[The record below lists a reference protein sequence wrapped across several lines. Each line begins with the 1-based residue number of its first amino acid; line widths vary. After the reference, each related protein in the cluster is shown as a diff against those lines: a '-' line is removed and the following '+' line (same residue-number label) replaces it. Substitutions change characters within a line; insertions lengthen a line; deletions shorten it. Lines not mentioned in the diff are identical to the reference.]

1 MRHRVRERAESS
13 SVARTLSST
22 NWSISTKL
30 RGMWSNSFTRIDE
43 IILPWLT
50 SLAGHSA
57 AFDNAMEYLPRGEQ
71 TNGMLIISIFWWYW
85 FRQSEPAVTQRTRE
99 HLLGTMFAAAVGLF
113 AARFLAVT
121 LPFRLRPR
129 FEPGL
134 HLVWPAT
141 PTSLS
146 LVDWSA
152 FPSDHAVM
160 FSALAVG
167 LCFVSWRIGLAALV
181 YAIVIVSF
189 PRVYFGIHY
198 PTDIIAGVAL
208 GALAAYC
215 MNGAAVRRQLG
226 RVLLWERRSPQAFYL
241 GLFVITFQFAT
252 MFNSVRQA
260 ARAVFQLL
268 ATALAAQFGP

>member
-1 MRHRVRERAESS
+1 
-13 SVARTLSST
+13 
-22 NWSISTKL
+22 
-30 RGMWSNSFTRIDE
+30 MWSNSFTRIDE
-43 IILPWLT
+43 IILAWLT
-50 SLAGHSA
+50 SLPGRSA
-57 AFDNAMEYLPRGEQ
+57 TFDSLMTEMPRGEQ
-71 TNGMLIISIFWWYW
+71 ANGAVIISIFWWYW
-85 FRQSEPAVTQRTRE
+85 FRQSDPATTQRTRE
-99 HLLGTMFAAAVGLF
+99 NLLGTMFAAAVGLF

-134 HLVWPAT
+134 HLTWPAA

-167 LCFVSWRIGLAALV
+167 LCFVSWRMGLAALV

-215 MNGAAVRRQLG
+215 MNTVAVRRQLAG
-226 RVLLWERRSPQAFYL
+226 HVLLWEQRSPQAFYV
-241 GLFVITFQFAT
+241 GLFVVTFEFAT
-252 MFNSVRQA
+252 MFNSVRQG
-260 ARAVFQLL
+260 ARAVFRV
-268 ATALAAQFGP
+268 LAAAIAGLFGP

>member
-1 MRHRVRERAESS
+1 
-13 SVARTLSST
+13 
-22 NWSISTKL
+22 
-30 RGMWSNSFTRIDE
+30 MWSSSFTRIDDF
-43 IILPWLT
+43 ILAWLT
-50 SLAGHSA
+50 SLPGHSTT
-57 AFDNAMEYLPRGEQ
+57 FDGLMTQLPRGEQ

-85 FRQSEPAVTQRTRE
+85 FRQSDPATTQRTRE

-113 AARFLAVT
+113 AARFLAAT

-167 LCFVSWRIGLAALV
+167 LCFVSWRMGLAALA

-208 GALAAYC
+208 GALTAYGMNAVAA
-215 MNGAAVRRQLG
+215 RRRLFS
-226 RVLLWERRSPQAFYL
+226 RALLWERRSPQAFYL
-241 GLFVITFQFAT
+241 GLFVVTFQFAT
-252 MFNSVRQA
+252 MFNGVRQSV
-260 ARAVFQLL
+260 RAVFRLL
-268 ATALAAQFGP
+268 ATALAAHSGP

>member
-1 MRHRVRERAESS
+1 V
-13 SVARTLSST
+13 
-22 NWSISTKL
+22 
-30 RGMWSNSFTRIDE
+30 WSNSFTRIDDF
-43 IILPWLT
+43 ILAWLT
-50 SLAGHSA
+50 SLPGRSTT
-57 AFDNAMEYLPRGEQ
+57 FDGLMTQLPRGEQ

-85 FRQSEPAVTQRTRE
+85 FRQSDPATTQRTRE

-113 AARFLAVT
+113 AARFLAAT

-134 HLVWPAT
+134 HLVWPAA

-160 FSALAVG
+160 FSALAIG
-167 LCFVSWRIGLAALV
+167 LCFVSWRMGLAALV

-198 PTDIIAGVAL
+198 PTDIIAGLAL
-208 GALAAYC
+208 GALVAYC
-215 MNGAAVRRQLG
+215 MNGVAVRRQLFG
-226 RVLLWERRSPQAFYL
+226 RVLLWEQRSPQAFYV
-241 GLFVITFQFAT
+241 GLFVVTFQFAT
-252 MFNSVRQA
+252 MFNSVRQG
-260 ARAVFQLL
+260 ARAVFRLL
-268 ATALAAQFGP
+268 ATALGH

>member
-1 MRHRVRERAESS
+1 
-13 SVARTLSST
+13 
-22 NWSISTKL
+22 
-30 RGMWSNSFTRIDE
+30 MWSGSFTRIDDF
-43 IILPWLT
+43 ILAWLT
-50 SLAGHSA
+50 SLPGRSTT
-57 AFDNAMEYLPRGEQ
+57 FDALMTQLPRGEP
-71 TNGMLIISIFWWYW
+71 TNGPLIISIFWWYW
-85 FRQSEPAVTQRTRE
+85 FRKSDPAVTQRTRE

-113 AARFLAVT
+113 AARFLAAT

-129 FEPGL
+129 FEPDL
-134 HLVWPAT
+134 HLVWPGA

-167 LCFVSWRIGLAALV
+167 LCFVSWRVGLAALV

-198 PTDIIAGVAL
+198 PTDVIAGLAL

-215 MNGAAVRRQLG
+215 MNGVAVRRRLLG
-226 RVLLWERRSPQAFYL
+226 RVLLWEQRSPQAFYV
-241 GLFVITFQFAT
+241 GLFVVTFQFAT
-252 MFNSVRQA
+252 MFNSVRHA
-260 ARAVFQLL
+260 ARAVFRLL
-268 ATALAAQFGP
+268 ARP

>member
-1 MRHRVRERAESS
+1 
-13 SVARTLSST
+13 
-22 NWSISTKL
+22 
-30 RGMWSNSFTRIDE
+30 MWSNPFTRIDE

-57 AFDNAMEYLPRGEQ
+57 AFDNAMVYLPRGEQ

-85 FRQSEPAVTQRTRE
+85 FRQSDPATTQRTRE

-113 AARFLAVT
+113 AARFLAAT

-134 HLVWPAT
+134 HLVWPAA

-167 LCFVSWRIGLAALV
+167 LCFASWRMGLAALV
-181 YAIVIVSF
+181 YTIVIVSF
-189 PRVYFGIHY
+189 TRVYFGIHY

-215 MNGAAVRRQLG
+215 MNGVAVRRLLAG
-226 RVLLWERRSPQAFYL
+226 RVVLWERRSPQVFYV

-252 MFNSVRQA
+252 MFNSVRQGVRA
-260 ARAVFQLL
+260 AFRLL
-268 ATALAAQFGP
+268 ATALAALFGP

>member
-1 MRHRVRERAESS
+1 
-13 SVARTLSST
+13 
-22 NWSISTKL
+22 
-30 RGMWSNSFTRIDE
+30 MWTNSFTRIDE
-43 IILPWLT
+43 IIFAWLT
-50 SLAGHSA
+50 SLPGRSTT
-57 AFDNAMEYLPRGEQ
+57 FDNLMMHLPRSEQ
-71 TNGMLIISIFWWYW
+71 SNGALIMSIFWWYW
-85 FRQSEPAVTQRTRE
+85 FRQSDPSTTQRTRE
-99 HLLGTMFAAAVGLF
+99 HLLGTMFAAAIGLF
-113 AARFLAVT
+113 AARILAVT

-129 FEPGL
+129 FEPAL
-134 HLVWPAT
+134 HLVWPAA

-181 YAIVIVSF
+181 FAIVIVCF

-198 PTDIIAGVAL
+198 PTDIVAGLAL
-208 GALAAYC
+208 GALAAYW
-215 MNGAAVRRQLG
+215 MNGVAVRRQLASH
-226 RVLLWERRSPQAFYL
+226 VLAWERRSPQVFYV

-252 MFNSVRQA
+252 MFNGVRQG

-268 ATALAAQFGP
+268 AAALSAVSG